1 MKPKIMHAI
10 NTLVFK
16 ITRFDTI
23 PILIYTILI
32 FPSLLVLVDTT
43 PPIPG
48 YAVDG
53 SNLKKDLVFSS
64 EISTKIVSWNN
75 FTDPESGI
83 DNYVVSIYITMQGL
97 KRLTL
102 QTTLI

>member
-64 EISTKIVSWNN
+64 EHGTILQIQNLESITMSYQ
-75 FTDPESGI
+75 FTL
-83 DNYVVSIYITMQGL
+83 TMQGL

>member
-53 SNLKKDLVFSS
+53 SNLKKIWYFHQKYPLKLFHGTILQIQNLESITMS
-64 EISTKIVSWNN
+64 YQ
-75 FTDPESGI
+75 FTL
-83 DNYVVSIYITMQGL
+83 TMQGL